1 MTVILVIYILIA
13 VKLKQTNGKIITSP
27 PNVKRDRNKAVAML
41 AAVAAFF
48 FICWFPYF
56 ILQLMMIIPRF
67 RLDDYFYMW
76 QVFGYLSLINSYLS
90 TAVNPILYGLMSR
103 RFRQAFKNLFVG
115 KKSLVIEGANH
126 IPTLRTSITANEGLK
141 KLHHQNTF

>member
-1 MTVILVIYILIA
+1 
-13 VKLKQTNGKIITSP
+13 
-27 PNVKRDRNKAVAML
+27 
-41 AAVAAFF
+41 
-48 FICWFPYF
+48 
-56 ILQLMMIIPRF
+56 MIIPRF

-103 RFRQAFKNLFVG
+103 KFRQAFKNLFVG

-126 IPTLRTSITANEGLK
+126 VPTLRTSITANEGLK